1 MFRIRDASAIFIVGE
16 SSFNSTPFQTIATEV
31 RNGVTR
37 ALILPGPTVD
47 HLLPQRV
54 GGVALPLYSAFD
66 GVGNVIP
73 RIAQPT
79 NPKSGRP

>member
-1 MFRIRDASAIFIVGE
+1 
-16 SSFNSTPFQTIATEV
+16 
-31 RNGVTR
+31 
-37 ALILPGPTVD
+37 VD